1 MGFFRNNQSTTTFL
15 PLSPSSATIDD
26 DREKRE
32 KSFAIRLK
40 TRTMSR
46 LQSKLEKNNTRFS
59 KANQT
64 KPKKSNGTEST
75 FPQQQPQN
83 KSSNQATKD
92 DVSLSPASTW
102 SLMSFPSPVS
112 ASSSFGSNSNSKE
125 KANTSEYFESPTTPT
140 PLLSLPS
147 LKNIQSPPRTSSSI
161 KQEEGVENNLP
172 SDYIE
177 TITDVYGRPVSPVSS
192 LSSSTTSSS
201 SHALTVDLYND
212 VFHIPS
218 DASEEQIL
226 EAYLQ
231 EGRKVLTEAKILFT
245 LPPSSSSSIVSSSN
259 NAAES
264 NGIANTT
271 QIVDYRNNNT
281 IGANIKSKFVATSMA
296 YEILTTPSM
305 AQTYRRQ
312 AGLLTPTTTTTTMN
326 PPNGNPG
333 PSGSI
338 SVLRKSS
345 FRSPS
350 SPLLSPS
357 TESSLDMLRS
367 SSSCSTASIRWK
379 DHVEI
384 KTFTGHP
391 DEHDPSR
398 RRSSVKNGTN
408 RPSKSGD
415 TTTNSMQSPLNLPS
429 RRRQGRNHQKN
440 KNATTRASGTH
451 ATSIATNDTATG
463 TEISI
468 PSCDPPTPNVS
479 TELGSRLFKM
489 DTENDEQFQKDA
501 WDVLEDFM
509 CHSSFVVANTM
520 PCSSG

>member
-1 MGFFRNNQSTTTFL
+1 MGFFRNSQSTTTFL

-59 KANQT
+59 KANKT

-75 FPQQQPQN
+75 FPQQSQSKISYQP
-83 KSSNQATKD
+83 TKN

-112 ASSSFGSNSNSKE
+112 ASSSFGSSSNMKE
-125 KANTSEYFESPTTPT
+125 KANTSEYFDSPTTPT
-140 PLLSLPS
+140 PLLSLPY
-147 LKNIQSPPRTSSSI
+147 LKNTQSPPRTSSI

-192 LSSSTTSSS
+192 ISSTSSS

-245 LPPSSSSSIVSSSN
+245 PPPSSSSSSSSSGSSN
-259 NAAES
+259 NAES
-264 NGIANTT
+264 NGMDNTT

-296 YEILTTPSM
+296 YEILTTPAM

-312 AGLLTPTTTTTTMN
+312 AGLLTPTSTSTTTTMN
-326 PPNGNPG
+326 PPNGNPT

-345 FRSPS
+345 FRSSS
-350 SPLLSPS
+350 SPSLSPS

-408 RPSKSGD
+408 SPSKSGD
-415 TTTNSMQSPLNLPS
+415 TTTNSMQNPLTLPS
-429 RRRQGRNHQKN
+429 RRQGRNHQKN
-440 KNATTRASGTH
+440 KNATTRASGTN
-451 ATSIATNDTATG
+451 ATSIATKDTATG
-463 TEISI
+463 TEIII
-468 PSCDPPTPNVS
+468 PSCDHPTPNVS
-479 TELGSRLFKM
+479 TKLGSRLFKL
-489 DTENDEQFQKDA
+489 DSENDEQFQKDA
-501 WDVLEDFM
+501 WDVIEDFM

-520 PCSSG
+520 PCSSS